1 MDITYTDLARQ
12 VLRYAAR
19 EAAHH
24 HHMHIGTGHLVAAL
38 YFNRNTVAYRVLS
51 AAGLDNDSFRGAM
64 DSLFQTI
71 PEGTQKPRPTP
82 KYEEILSKAAEEARV
97 LGYDKVGTGH
107 LFLALLKDQ
116 MNTGAQFL
124 SSIGISLQKAY
135 VAALVIMG
143 ESEHLQKDEFIQP
156 KAKNKGKPSALEKY
170 SRDLT
175 KAAAEGR
182 LDPVI
187 GREEELMRLVQTLN
201 RKTKNNPCLVGDPG
215 VGKTAIVELLAQRI
229 ASGNISQ
236 SLKEKRILSLDLS
249 GMVAGSKYRGEF
261 EERIKGVI
269 SEIEESGDVILFID
283 EIHTIIGAGGAE
295 GSLDAA
301 GILKPSLSRGRIQ
314 IIGATTMEEYRKHI
328 EKDAALERRFQPVRV
343 EEPPEEE
350 CVRIL
355 EGLKE
360 KYESFHNICITDGAI
375 EAAVRLS
382 KRFIS
387 DRFLPDKAIDVMD
400 EAMAKAR
407 LNDAAGSG
415 EIVKI
420 MAQLESL
427 EKQQEEAICSSDF
440 SRASALWQEHEQA
453 EKKLNRLKNRGGSAR
468 NITVTEKEIADIV
481 TKWTG
486 IPVQELEQDESRRL
500 LRLESILAKRIIG
513 QKEAVSLV
521 SKAVRRGRVGLKSPQ
536 RPIGSFL
543 FLGPTGVGKTELTKA
558 LTEALFGNE
567 DALIRVDMSEYMEKH
582 SISKL
587 IGAPPGYVGYEESGQ
602 LTEKVRRNPYS
613 VILFDEI
620 EKAHPDIFHLLLQI
634 LDDGIVTD
642 AHGKT
647 VQFKN
652 TIIIMTSNAGAGAIV
667 SPKHLGFDSDNNA
680 EADYQ
685 KMKESVMEIVR
696 RSFKPEFLNRI
707 DEIVVFRRLT
717 KEEVSGIAQVMIREL
732 KERCQRQMGIHLTVS
747 PKAKA
752 LLIEKGYD
760 EKYGARPLRRTIV
773 SMLEDTIA
781 DAVLQGTIEK
791 GDDVSAGA
799 KDGKIVLKAKNK
811 AEKDHAEG

>member
-1 MDITYTDLARQ
+1 MDMIYTDLAKQ
-12 VLRYAAR
+12 VLHFAER
-19 EAAHH
+19 EAGSH
-24 HHMHIGTGHLVAAL
+24 HHMHIGTGHLIEAL
-38 YFNRNTVAYRVLS
+38 YLNRSTVAYRVLS
-51 AAGLDNDSFRGAM
+51 SAGLDPETFNSGIDELFR
-64 DSLFQTI
+64 TI
-71 PEGTQKPRPTP
+71 PAGTVKPRPTP
-82 KYEEILSKAAEEARV
+82 KYEEILEKAKEEAQQ
-97 LGYDKVGTGH
+97 LSYEKVGTGH
-107 LFLALLKDQ
+107 LFLAILKDQ

-143 ESEHLQKDEFIQP
+143 EAERLQKDEFAQARM
-156 KAKNKGKPSALEKY
+156 KGKGKPSATEKY

-175 KAAAEGR
+175 LLAEEGK

-229 ASGNISQ
+229 AAGNISQ
-236 SLKEKRILSLDLS
+236 DLKGKRILSLDLS

-261 EERIKGVI
+261 EERIKNVI
-269 SEIEESGDVILFID
+269 NEIEESGDIILFID

-301 GILKPSLSRGRIQ
+301 GILKPSLSRGKLR
-314 IIGATTMEEYRKHI
+314 IIGATTLEEYRKHI
-328 EKDAALERRFQPVRV
+328 EKDAALERRFQPVKV
-343 EEPPEEE
+343 QEPEEE
-350 CVRIL
+350 ECIRIL

-360 KYESFHNICITDGAI
+360 KYESFHNVNITDEAI
-375 EAAVRLS
+375 QAAVKLS
-382 KRFIS
+382 KRFIN

-400 EAMAKAR
+400 EAMAKSR
-407 LNDAAGSG
+407 LIDAAGSS
-415 EIVKI
+415 EITRN
-420 MAQLESL
+420 L
-427 EKQQEEAICSSDF
+427 EKSEEIEREQEEAIAAGDY
-440 SRASALWQEHEQA
+440 SRASGLWKEHEKV
-453 EKKLNRLKNRGGSAR
+453 EKKLNRLRSRAGRSR
-468 NITVTEKEIADIV
+468 SITVTEKDIADIV

-486 IPVQELEQDESRRL
+486 IPVKELSGDESKRL
-500 LRLESILAKRIIG
+500 LKLEKTLAKRIIG

-558 LTEALFGNE
+558 LTEALFGSE
-567 DALIRVDMSEYMEKH
+567 EALIRVDMSEYMEKH

-620 EKAHPDIFHLLLQI
+620 EKAHPDIFHVLLQI

-647 VQFKN
+647 VDFKN
-652 TIIIMTSNAGAGAIV
+652 TIIIMTSNSGASAII
-667 SPKHLGFDSDNNA
+667 SPKRLGFDSDEDP
-680 EADYQ
+680 EADYK
-685 KMKESVMEIVR
+685 KMKEAVMDIVR
-696 RSFKPEFLNRI
+696 KAFKPEFLNRI
-707 DEIVVFRRLT
+707 DETVVFRRLT
-717 KEEVSGIAQVMIREL
+717 KEEVSNIAQVMIREL
-732 KERCQRQMGIHLTVS
+732 KDRCLRQMDISLTVTA
-747 PKAKA
+747 KAKD
-752 LLIEKGYD
+752 LLIEKGFD
-760 EKYGARPLRRTIV
+760 DKYGARPLRRTIV
-773 SMLEDTIA
+773 SMLEDEIA
-781 DAVLQGTIEK
+781 DAVLRGNIEK
-791 GDDVSAGA
+791 GDTVTATA
-799 KDGKIVLKAKNK
+799 KGGKIILKAKRK
-811 AEKDHAEG
+811 EYA